1 MDDKGNT
8 YLHLAAE
15 GNHAKAFELL
25 LRYDTEIMTLSK
37 KKDKTARE
45 IAKNNDHGDALNA
58 LKAEYERKGM
68 FFIFF
73 YTYLK
78 ILEI

>member
-15 GNHAKAFELL
+15 GNHAKVCELL
-25 LRYDTEIMTLSK
+25 LRYDTEIMTLSN

-58 LKAEYERKGM
+58 LKAEYERKDM
-68 FFIFF
+68 FIIFF